1 VSIVTPF
8 DRAWTLLKSRDFG
21 YEPGD
26 SLYRPPEGRG
36 KLPRS
41 VPYVQFDQQQTLSE
55 FEPAFSP
62 TFIRPRTRAEL
73 FRTHREGLLNA
84 AEPGLYRIEE
94 DDNVQQPDK
103 PTHVKRIHDP
113 ERGVV
118 HYVLMGERGP
128 LSKLTAGDM
137 YGQKGGLIDFTS
149 ATHPAHRR
157 QGHYGTL
164 INSLVQAGYPVHS
177 INRNHRSH
185 PFHTKFQRNLPAD
198 MEPNV
203 RDNAMKVWGEEQD
216 TSDILYDPTGHLFS
230 YERKP
235 MSELTPENWGALRPM
250 TSDFVPLRGFETKR
264 PDTSSPESR
273 AHQAIGDDDQN
284 TLFTWQ
290 MNPEGEFNL
299 VPNDEYRYQ
308 N

>member
-1 VSIVTPF
+1 MTPF
-8 DRAWTLLKSRDFG
+8 DKAWTLLKSRDFG
-21 YEPGD
+21 YEPGE

-36 KLPRS
+36 KLPRA
-41 VPYVQFDQQQTLSE
+41 VPYTQFGQQQTLSE
-55 FEPAFSP
+55 FDPSFSP

-84 AEPGLYRIEE
+84 AEPGLYRVEE
-94 DDNVQQPDK
+94 EEGVQQPDR

-113 ERGVV
+113 EGGVV

-137 YGQKGGLIDFTS
+137 WGQEGGLIDFTS
-149 ATHPAHRR
+149 ATHPAHLR

-164 INSLVQAGYPVHS
+164 INSLVQAGYPIHS
-177 INRNHRSH
+177 INRNHKSH

-203 RDNAMKVWGEEQD
+203 RDNAMKVLGEKQD

-235 MSELTPENWGALRPM
+235 MRELTPQNWGALRPM
-250 TSDFVPLRGFETKR
+250 RSDFVPLRGFETKQR
-264 PDTSSPESR
+264 PLETTEQRNEAVMNDL
-273 AHQAIGDDDQN
+273 HQQV
-284 TLFTWQ
+284 LFNYQ
-290 MNPEGEFNL
+290 LNPQDEFVL
-299 VPNDEYRYQ
+299 TPNDAYRYQ

>member
-1 VSIVTPF
+1 MTPF
-8 DRAWTLLKSRDFG
+8 DRAWTLLKSRDFLAAKFG
-21 YEPGD
+21 YEPGE

-41 VPYVQFDQQQTLSE
+41 VPYTQFGQQQTLSE
-55 FEPAFSP
+55 FDPAFSP

-73 FRTHREGLLNA
+73 FRAHREGLLNA
-84 AEPGLYRIEE
+84 DEQYRIEE
-94 DDNVQQPDK
+94 DDEVQQPDR

-137 YGQKGGLIDFTS
+137 YGQEGGLIDFTS

-177 INRNHRSH
+177 INRNRMSH
-185 PFHTKFQRNLPAD
+185 PFHTRFQRNLPAD
-198 MEPNV
+198 IKPDIAGFTF
-203 RDNAMKVWGEEQD
+203 DN
-216 TSDILYDPTGHLFS
+216 DPTARPFS

-235 MSELTPENWGALRPM
+235 MRELTPQNWGALRPM
-250 TSDFVPLRGFETKR
+250 RSDFVPLRGFETKR
-264 PDTSSPESR
+264 PDISRPEVR
-273 AHQAIGDDDQN
+273 YFHGVDDPHQQ

-299 VPNDEYRYQ
+299 APNDEYRYQ

>member
-1 VSIVTPF
+1 LTPF

-41 VPYVQFDQQQTLSE
+41 VPYTMFNQQQILDE
-55 FEPAFSP
+55 FDPSFSP
-62 TFIRPRTRAEL
+62 TFIRPRNRAEL

-94 DDNVQQPDK
+94 EDNLQQPDK

-113 ERGVV
+113 ERDTM

-128 LSKLTAGDM
+128 LSKLSAGDD
-137 YGQKGGLIDFTS
+137 QPGGLIDFS
-149 ATHPAHRR
+149 SETHPAHGR

-177 INRNHRSH
+177 INRNHNSH

-198 MEPNV
+198 IKPNITD
-203 RDNAMKVWGEEQD
+203 DNQNFFVAN
-216 TSDILYDPTGHLFS
+216 DPTSRLFS
-230 YERKP
+230 YDRKP

-250 TSDFVPLRGFETKR
+250 RSDFVPLRGFETKR
-264 PDTSSPESR
+264 KDITRPDVRQFSVEDDP
-273 AHQAIGDDDQN
+273 HQQVLFNYQLNPQN
-284 TLFTWQ
+284 
-290 MNPEGEFNL
+290 EFVL
-299 VPNDEYRYQ
+299 APNEDYRYQ